1 MKKDVSTEQKIKEA
15 AKTVFLNKGFAGC
28 SSREIAEAAGMNV
41 ALVNYYFR
49 SKSQLFS
56 LIFNAAMEDFM
67 SSMIPVFHSEE
78 PLESKVRILINR
90 EYEFLLSHPD
100 LPTFIINEM
109 NRSAESNLDHSE
121 LMRKINESGIINE
134 CLRAQ
139 EKGEMRKIDPIGLT
153 LLIMSNCQF
162 PVVARRLLQNIHS
175 MKDQD
180 YLNYLNHHKDTVT
193 EMLISYLFP
202 KA

>member
-1 MKKDVSTEQKIKEA
+1 MKKDVSTEQKIKAA

-56 LIFNAAMEDFM
+56 LIFAAAMEDFM

-78 PLESKVRILINR
+78 PLENKVRILINR

-100 LPTFIINEM
+100 LPTFIINEL
-109 NRSAESNLDHSE
+109 NRSAESNLDHSD
-121 LMRKINESGIINE
+121 LMRKINESGIFNE
-134 CLRAQ
+134 CSLAQ
-139 EKGEMRKIDPIGLT
+139 ERGEMRKIDPIGLT

-162 PVVARRLLQNIHS
+162 PVVARRLIQNIHS
-175 MKDQD
+175 MNDQD
-180 YLNYLNHHKDTVT
+180 YLAYLNQHKTTVT